1 MRLTVLRPVLPTFVI
16 VVLASASSAT
26 PALAQTSEGAIVS
39 GIASAFVTDSNTAVS
54 ISVGTGYRFNRV
66 FGLGIEFTAAPSVD
80 SDRGLPF
87 AVQSRAL
94 PVDFLERESQI
105 TVFTTNVRLEVPTT
119 SSRFIPYAVAGGGVA
134 NVKEDVD
141 GVIALSTQ
149 LTSVTSGRPGIVPGI
164 DLPSI
169 YPPIPY
175 SYRLSTTSM
184 ALTLGGG
191 VSLLAGEHLSIDVDL
206 RYLRILDT
214 RNRNIGRFGAGAS
227 YRF

>member
-1 MRLTVLRPVLPTFVI
+1 MCPTVLRPTLPAFVI
-16 VVLASASSAT
+16 VLLACASSAT
-26 PALAQTSEGAIVS
+26 PALAQTSQGAIVS
-39 GIASAFVTDSNTAVS
+39 GIASAFVTDSETAVS
-54 ISVGTGYRFNRV
+54 ISVGTGYRFNRA

-80 SDRGLPF
+80 SDREFPLALP
-87 AVQSRAL
+87 SRGL
-94 PVDFLERESQI
+94 PVDFLERERQVM
-105 TVFTTNVRLEVPTT
+105 VFTTNVRLEVPTT
-119 SSRFIPYAVAGGGVA
+119 SSRFVPYAVAGGGVA
-134 NVKEDVD
+134 NVKESVD
-141 GVIALSTQ
+141 AIIALS
-149 LTSVTSGRPGIVPGI
+149 SPRPILVQGPSIVPGI
-164 DLPSI
+164 DFPEI

-175 SYRLSTTSM
+175 SYRLSTTSL